1 MIASVLTSVYT
12 VFLVAL
18 QLVLIFS
25 MDRNTLTTC

>member
-12 VFLVAL
+12 VFLVVL